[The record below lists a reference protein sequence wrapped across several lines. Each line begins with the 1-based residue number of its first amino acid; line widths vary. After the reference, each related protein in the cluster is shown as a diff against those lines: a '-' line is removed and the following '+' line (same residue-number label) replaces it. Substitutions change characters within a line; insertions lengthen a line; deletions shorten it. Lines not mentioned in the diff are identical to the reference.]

1 MDDLPLVERIVRT
14 CAEGLDVPVTCKIRV
29 FPELQKTIAYAQMLE
44 RAGAS
49 LIAVHGRLREQKKS
63 KGADANWDVIK
74 ASLGAEVFELAPS
87 RSCFLVLPLM
97 LILVGW
103 TDLILSCF
111 QPTMEFSSL
120 LSIKAALLQAVREAV
135 SVPVLANG
143 NIRTLHDVHQCM
155 EYTGCVGVM
164 SAESLLEDP
173 ALFSPAR
180 LTPEGQFRGTAGA
193 QLLLEY
199 LDLAEEHPT
208 PMRMVTGHA
217 FKMLGESVG
226 KP

>member
-1 MDDLPLVERIVRT
+1 MPRFLSWRLPVAVSLSFHS
-14 CAEGLDVPVTCKIRV
+14 CSSWWDGLISYYPAFSLRWSS
-29 FPELQKTIAYAQMLE
+29 
-44 RAGAS
+44 AGS
-49 LIAVHGRLREQKKS
+49 
-63 KGADANWDVIK
+63 
-74 ASLGAEVFELAPS
+74 
-87 RSCFLVLPLM
+87 
-97 LILVGW
+97 
-103 TDLILSCF
+103 
-111 QPTMEFSSL
+111 

-217 FKMLGESVG
+217 FKMLGE
-226 KP
+226 

>member
-1 MDDLPLVERIVRT
+1 M
-14 CAEGLDVPVTCKIRV
+14 
-29 FPELQKTIAYAQMLE
+29 
-44 RAGAS
+44 
-49 LIAVHGRLREQKKS
+49 
-63 KGADANWDVIK
+63 
-74 ASLGAEVFELAPS
+74 
-87 RSCFLVLPLM
+87 
-97 LILVGW
+97 
-103 TDLILSCF
+103 
-111 QPTMEFSSL
+111 
-120 LSIKAALLQAVREAV
+120 QAVREAV

-143 NIRTLHDVHQCM
+143 NIQTLHDVHRCM

-199 LDLAEEHPT
+199 LDLAEQHPT

-217 FKMLGESVG
+217 FKMLGEYCQTSG
-226 KP
+226 QPCMHNHL